1 MRKIFKPVLIFLFF
15 IFLLQSFLIN
25 VYKLLVMPSSH
36 CKEETNYL
44 QSDLGSFIEHKRSWT
59 NARSPSGF
67 CMNYAVFEKNMNS
80 SNTFREAINPTSND
94 FYYEYWGDIYKSLHE
109 LNKNDLSTIQDSLIM
124 LKEIKDMSR
133 SEFAYLI
140 VSFVQDIPYSFI
152 KSESCDDVKKGDLCK
167 GDAKF
172 GILSPIEFLYTL
184 HGDCDTRTV
193 LLYSLLSN
201 FGYNPLILV
210 SHEYLHSML
219 ALEIPSSGEFLLH
232 KGRKFYFW
240 ETTNTGWEPGMI
252 APDMKNKNYWNIA
265 LDYEY

>member
-1 MRKIFKPVLIFLFF
+1 MIGSTELCR
-15 IFLLQSFLIN
+15 
-25 VYKLLVMPSSH
+25 
-36 CKEETNYL
+36 EETNY
-44 QSDLGSFIEHKRSWT
+44 QQVTSGNFMEHKRSWT
-59 NARSPSGF
+59 NVRSTSGY
-67 CMNYAVFEKNMNS
+67 CMDFKVLEQNMNNS
-80 SNTFREAINPTSND
+80 YQFRESINPIKSD
-94 FYYEYWGDIYKSLHE
+94 HYYEYWGDIYRSLHE
-109 LNKNDLSTIQDSLIM
+109 LNQNDLKSIQDSLNL
-124 LKEIKDMSR
+124 LKISKEMSR

-140 VSFVQDIPYSFI
+140 VSFVQDIPYSYI
-152 KSESCDDVKKGDLCK
+152 KSESCDDVKNGEPCK

-219 ALEIPSSGEFLLH
+219 ALEIPSSGEH
-232 KGRKFYFW
+232 IMHNGRKFFFW

-252 APDMKNKNYWNIA
+252 APDMKNKKYWNIA